1 LILLNNVV
9 EREVMQKRLWGT
21 DGIFVGAAT
30 LLTLVSTAWTKPAD
44 IKTIGINGGTAAL
57 SASGIVFWIRQRHS
71 QTQAMLRQELRSQ
84 LRETVNTSRN
94 LHTGQLTQTMQ
105 PFSQRLNSLEQFQ
118 TELNQV
124 NYQLNVQW
132 QETRDRT
139 RILGQDLA
147 TLQPLKQQVQALRDR
162 EHQLEQQVQALRDR
176 EQQRPT
182 ATVPTIPSPRA
193 EPQTHF
199 TTGTPRP
206 IKKSSLIE
214 QFGSKQ
220 EEIVIEWLER
230 RQLRI
235 APPPPPVQH
244 VDDHYNQLALYL
256 GDHYAVLKDFH
267 AAMKRAMHHAD
278 DSQRNLFEFGFRNDL
293 DFRIST
299 KFCAELQR
307 AFLAEGDFRPRPGR
321 KFLKGK
327 LAEDAVLRGFL
338 DGKWFER
345 FVYQKMAQT
354 LTEKGLDHACLLNA
368 RILAPLTGK
377 TEAELDMVF
386 LIEGQPIC
394 IECKSGQYKQE
405 DARKFA
411 QYAERLTLDRPC
423 AIFVVLEDY
432 AADIEL
438 QKPRMETITMTASA
452 QLGSAL
458 QTALQSMEAS
468 LAETSEDIGTVE
480 ETKADNEAAA
490 KVLNQVKSRFRPI
503 TPQRA
508 LVWQSLTALFGPDRP
523 QEILNFVTLK
533 NLLAECIGISKNQ
546 INGVLLLLRN
556 AGYFWDEQHNPVMG
570 VGQPIHTLRSLKPE
584 DAEQVFV
591 EEYVKQLLK
600 LDWSFFDEGAQCQ
613 QFAATVGVAVPDTTT
628 LERLKQELS
637 EGEAEHN
644 AELTL

>member
-1 LILLNNVV
+1 
-9 EREVMQKRLWGT
+9 MQRRLWRT

-30 LLTLVSTAWTKPAD
+30 LLTLLSTACIKPTD

-57 SASGIVFWIRQRHS
+57 SATGMVFWIRQRHS

-84 LRETVNTSRN
+84 LQDQVNTSRQIQSGKLN
-94 LHTGQLTQTMQ
+94 QTAQLLG
-105 PFSQRLNSLEQFQ
+105 QRLNHLEQSQ
-118 TELNQV
+118 TELNQEHS
-124 NYQLNVQW
+124 QLKVQW

-139 RILGQDLA
+139 RLLERNWA
-147 TLQPLKQQVQALRDR
+147 TAQRTLPQPVQELRDR
-162 EHQLEQQVQALRDR
+162 EHQ
-176 EQQRPT
+176 RPASHTPPLPNPRT
-182 ATVPTIPSPRA
+182 APESR
-193 EPQTHF
+193 THF

-206 IKKSSLIE
+206 IKKSLVIE

-220 EEIVIEWLER
+220 QEIVIDWLER

-235 APPPPPVQH
+235 APPPPPIQH
-244 VDDHYNQLALYL
+244 VDDHYNRLALYL

-267 AAMKRAMHHAD
+267 AAMKRAMHQAD
-278 DSQRNLFEFGFRNDL
+278 DSQRNIFEFVFRNDL
-293 DFRIST
+293 DFRIGT

-368 RILAPLTGK
+368 KILAPLTGK

-411 QYAERLTLDRPC
+411 QYAEKLNLAKPC

-452 QLGSAL
+452 QLVAAL
-458 QTALQSMEAS
+458 ETALQSMEAP
-468 LAETSEDIGTVE
+468 LVETSEELDTVAE
-480 ETKADNEAAA
+480 AKVESETAV
-490 KVLNQVKSRFRPI
+490 KVLNQVKSKFRPI
-503 TPQRA
+503 TSQRA
-508 LVWQSLTALFGPDRP
+508 AVWQNLAALFGSDRP
-523 QEILNFVTLK
+523 RENLNFVTLK
-533 NLLAECIGISKNQ
+533 SLLAERVGISKNQ

-556 AGYFWDEQHNPVMG
+556 AGYFWDEQNNPAIQ
-570 VGQPIHTLRSLKPE
+570 VGQPIHALRSPHPAE
-584 DAEQVFV
+584 AEQVFV
-591 EEYVKQLLK
+591 EEYVKQILK
-600 LDWSFFDEGAQCQ
+600 MDWSFFDDAVQCQ
-613 QFAATVGVAVPDTTT
+613 QFATTVGTAVPDATT

-637 EGEAEHN
+637 EGEDEGSI
-644 AELTL
+644 EFTL